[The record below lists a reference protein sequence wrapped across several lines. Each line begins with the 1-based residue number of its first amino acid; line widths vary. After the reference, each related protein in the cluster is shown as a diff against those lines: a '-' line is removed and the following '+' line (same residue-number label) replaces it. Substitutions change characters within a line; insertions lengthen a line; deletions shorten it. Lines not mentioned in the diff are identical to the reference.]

1 MKYPESRL
9 RRLRYND
16 KVREL
21 VEDVSLSVNDLIYP
35 IFICEG
41 AKIKN
46 EIKTLPGQ
54 FQLSIDN
61 ALKLCEKLL
70 KSKIKNIIVFGIS
83 KKKDD
88 SGEIS
93 CNHKSIVPKAIK
105 EIKKEFK
112 DQFLVIADVCNCSYT
127 EHGHCGTIV
136 NNEVDNDLTIETLAR
151 QSKILVESG
160 ADVLAPSDMMDG
172 RVQLIRRKLDESGY
186 VDIPIFPYSVKYASS
201 FYGPFRDAVGSSPK
215 MGDRKSYQM
224 NFKNSFEFLRE
235 VEQDLNE
242 GCDAVIIKPALAY
255 LDIISRVKNKFNV
268 PIIAY
273 NVSGEYSMVK
283 AGNQKNYIDE
293 KSVMMEI
300 MFSIKRAGAN
310 SIITYH
316 ALEIA
321 EILKNYEV

>member
-9 RRLRYND
+9 RRLRYNN

-21 VEDVSLSVNDLIYP
+21 VEDVSISVNDLIYP

-41 AKIKN
+41 RKVKN

-83 KKKDD
+83 ENKD
-88 SGEIS
+88 E
-93 CNHKSIVPKAIK
+93 
-105 EIKKEFK
+105 
-112 DQFLVIADVCNCSYT
+112 FLVIADVCNCSYT
-127 EHGHCGTIV
+127 KHGHCGTIV
-136 NNEVDNDLTIETLAR
+136 NDEVDNDLTIETLAK

-172 RVQLIRRKLDESGY
+172 RVQLIRKKLDESGY

-224 NFKNSFEFLRE
+224 NFKNSFEFIRE
-235 VEQDLNE
+235 IEQDLNE
-242 GCDAVIIKPALAY
+242 GCDAIIIKPALAY

-300 MFSIKRAGAN
+300 MYSIKRAGAN

-321 EILKNYEV
+321 EILKNNEV

>member
-9 RRLRYND
+9 RRLRYNN

-21 VEDVSLSVNDLIYP
+21 VEDVSISVNDLIYP

-41 AKIKN
+41 RKVKN

-83 KKKDD
+83 EKKDD

-93 CNHKSIVPKAIK
+93 CNQKSIVPKAIK

-112 DQFLVIADVCNCSYT
+112 DEFLVIADVCNCSYT
-127 EHGHCGTIV
+127 KHGHCGTIV
-136 NNEVDNDLTIETLAR
+136 NDEVDNDMTIETLAK

-172 RVQLIRRKLDESGY
+172 RVKLIRKKLDESGY

-224 NFKNSFEFLRE
+224 NFKNSFEFIRE
-235 VEQDLNE
+235 IEQDLNE
-242 GCDAVIIKPALAY
+242 GCDAIIIKPALAY

-300 MFSIKRAGAN
+300 MYSIKRSGAN

-321 EILKNYEV
+321 EILKNNEV